1 MFKIHKVLQGGV
13 LVFWDNHMLELVG
26 LEIGAFS
33 MSYRFKNCD
42 DNFVWVFIGVYN
54 PTARRNREGLWAE
67 LGAIKGFM
75 E

>member
-1 MFKIHKVLQGGV
+1 
-13 LVFWDNHMLELVG
+13 MLELVG

-42 DNFVWVFIGVYN
+42 DNFVWVFMGVYN
-54 PTARRNREGLWAE
+54 PTARRNREGLWGE

>member
-42 DNFVWVFIGVYN
+42 DNF
-54 PTARRNREGLWAE
+54 
-67 LGAIKGFM
+67 M
-75 E
+75 